1 MKWQLLPPADQDTLK
16 RLSKSLLLQK
26 YRVPFAKIMVDKLA
40 IVLGNH
46 FLKKHKKTN
55 KNLLMKNKNLIYI
68 QI

>member
-1 MKWQLLPPADQDTLK
+1 
-16 RLSKSLLLQK
+16 
-26 YRVPFAKIMVDKLA
+26 MVDKLA